1 MLKSQRQRRGLKINV
16 DNDNGK
22 NISDSVTCVILWFIK
37 CTFYSLSFVWR
48 HHPPSPQPNFLKL
61 WIELFN
67 SFHVPVSSRL
77 PRRTSHQSSYWN
89 SPPNWNRLMS
99 HWLEFDCSSG
109 GGWVGPPYNLLATT
123 TFPENWVK
131 PQLSGS
137 LSCLKIFQFSLKKR
151 KPL

>member
-1 MLKSQRQRRGLKINV
+1 MIHKVYFLFFEFCL
-16 DNDNGK
+16 
-22 NISDSVTCVILWFIK
+22 T
-37 CTFYSLSFVWR
+37 TPPPLS
-48 HHPPSPQPNFLKL
+48 SPQPNFLKL

-89 SPPNWNRLMS
+89 SPPTETVWCRTDSNLTAAVVVV
-99 HWLEFDCSSG
+99 
-109 GGWVGPPYNLLATT
+109 GWVGPPYNLLSTT

-137 LSCLKIFQFSLKKR
+137 LSCLKIFQFSLKISKALAKNSR
-151 KPL
+151 NLNKLPETIIKGISEN

>member
-1 MLKSQRQRRGLKINV
+1 MLKSQRRGLKINV
-16 DNDNGK
+16 DNDNDK

-48 HHPPSPQPNFLKL
+48 HHQPPSPQPNFLKL

-89 SPPNWNRLMS
+89 SPPTETVWCRTDSNLTAAVVVVGLD
-99 HWLEFDCSSG
+99 HHTICSQRQLFQKTGSNHN
-109 GGWVGPPYNLLATT
+109 YLAH
-123 TFPENWVK
+123 
-131 PQLSGS
+131 
-137 LSCLKIFQFSLKKR
+137 CLVLRSSSFL
-151 KPL
+151 